1 MSFTTRPELRGTF
14 GMVASTHW
22 LASAAGMAMLERGG
36 NAFDAAAAAGFVL
49 QVVEPHQNGPGGDM
63 PVLFWSAKEKK
74 PQVLCAQGPAPAA
87 ATIARY
93 RDLGLDLIPGTG
105 LLSAVVPGAVGG
117 WLTLLRD
124 HGTMKLADIL
134 EPAIGYASGGYPVV
148 PVLAAYIG
156 SVAELF
162 RKAWPTSAAVYLTG
176 GGPPAAG
183 SLFRNEALGA
193 FYRRLVHE
201 AEAAGRSRKKQYQA
215 AQDAFYKGFVA
226 ETIDRFCRETK
237 WLDSTGELHGGLLT
251 GDDMAAWRPQYEDA
265 LTLDYGGLTI
275 CKTGPWGQGP
285 AALQTLALLKGFDV
299 GKMDPLGPE
308 FVHVMLECLKLAYAD
323 REAWYGDP
331 NFVDVPIET
340 LLSDEY
346 NDARRKL
353 IGDKAS
359 LELRPGEP
367 GGLAPR
373 LPEMVEWKP
382 PAGAAAAG
390 VGEPGLAVAGPAA
403 AGEVRSDTVH
413 IDVIDRHG
421 NAVSAMPSGGWM
433 QSSPVIP
440 ELGFPLGSRAQMFW
454 LEEGL
459 PASLAPGKRP
469 RTTLTPGLALKDG
482 EPAMAFGSPG
492 GDGQDQWA
500 LTFLMRH
507 LHHGMDLQAAIDA
520 PQFLSFHWP
529 SSFYP
534 RDARPGHVQMEAR
547 FPMATMD
554 ALKRRGH
561 GVEVTDDWSL
571 SRLAAVARADG
582 MLKAAANPRF
592 MQGYAAGR

>member
-63 PVLFWSAKEKK
+63 PVLFWSAKQKK

-93 RDLGLDLIPGTG
+93 KDLGIDLVPGTG
-105 LLSAVVPGAVGG
+105 LLSAVVPGTVGG

-148 PVLAAYIG
+148 PVLSAYIG

-162 RKAWPTSAAVYLTG
+162 RDAWPTSAAVYLAG

-193 FYRRLVHE
+193 FYRRLVSE
-201 AEAAGRSRKKQYQA
+201 AEAAGRGRKKQYKA

-226 ETIDRFCRETK
+226 EAIDRFCRETE
-237 WLDSTGELHGGLLT
+237 WLDSTGERHGGLLT
-251 GDDMAAWRPQYEDA
+251 ADDMAAWRPQYEDA

-299 GKMDPLGPE
+299 GKMDPLGPD

-353 IGDKAS
+353 VGDRAS
-359 LELRPGEP
+359 LELRPGAP
-367 GGLAPR
+367 DGLAPR
-373 LPEMVEWKP
+373 LPDTVDWS
-382 PAGAAAAG
+382 PAEGAAATG
-390 VGEPGLAVAGPAA
+390 VGEPRLAT

-413 IDVIDRHG
+413 VDVIDRHG

-433 QSSPVIP
+433 QSSPIIP

-482 EPAMAFGSPG
+482 EPALAFGSPG

-507 LHHGMDLQAAIDA
+507 LHHSMDLQAAIDA
-520 PQFLSFHWP
+520 PHFLSFHWP
-529 SSFYP
+529 NSFYP
-534 RDARPGHVQMEAR
+534 RGAQPGHVQMEAR

-561 GVEVTDDWSL
+561 AVEVADDWSL
-571 SRLAAVARADG
+571 SRLAAVAREGG